1 MTTMRKILLA
11 AAVAVVVA
19 AAGAGAW
26 VLQGTAR
33 RATAVAA
40 TVNGDAILWSQVD
53 AEIARAAAQFGID
66 TRSADF
72 EKQREEITK
81 AVLDQLI
88 AGRLILQEARK
99 RNLVAAERDVEEQ
112 FQAIKRR
119 FATEAEFTTALGR
132 TGFTA
137 ASLREVLQLTLT
149 QRRVAEAVAPVRVT
163 DAEVRRQFDA
173 NRAQYDRPA
182 QIRVSHILFRV
193 GEGASEAVAQAKARI
208 VQARLADG
216 GKFEDLAR
224 QYSDDPGS
232 AERGGDLGFVSKG
245 TLVKEF
251 EDVAWSLRPG
261 QTSGLVKTQYGLHII
276 RVHEVK
282 EASRAEF
289 DKVKEQIREQLLAG
303 QREKAF
309 AEWLE
314 GQRKAARIERF
325 PR

>member
-1 MTTMRKILLA
+1 MRKILLA
-11 AAVAVVVA
+11 AAVAVVVT

-26 VLQGTAR
+26 VLQGNAR

-88 AGRLILQEARK
+88 AGRLVLQEARR
-99 RNLVAAERDVEEQ
+99 RNLVASERDVEEQ
-112 FQAIKRR
+112 FQSIKRR
-119 FATEAEFTTALGR
+119 FATEAEFAAALGR

-149 QRRVAEAVAPVRVT
+149 QRRVAEAVAPVSVT

-193 GEGASEAVAQAKARI
+193 GEGASAAVAQAKARI

-216 GKFEDLAR
+216 GTFEDLAR

-282 EASRAEF
+282 NAARAEF
-289 DKVKEQIREQLLAG
+289 DTVKEQIREQLLAG

-325 PR
+325 SR